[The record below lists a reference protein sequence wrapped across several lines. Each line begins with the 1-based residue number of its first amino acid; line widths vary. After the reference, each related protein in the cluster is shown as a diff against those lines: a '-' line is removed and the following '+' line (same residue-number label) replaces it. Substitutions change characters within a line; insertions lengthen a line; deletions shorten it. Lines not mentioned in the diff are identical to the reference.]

1 MPIIN
6 TDYKNTELLDQELTA
21 EEQSEV
27 TGGFGL
33 GTYFCYLVAFSTFER
48 HLSLFMISGFNCLHT
63 LYPKRRTHR
72 YQCNF
77 RLSNA
82 QKIISLADI

>member
-1 MPIIN
+1 MPSIN

-48 HLSLFMISGFNCLHT
+48 HLSLFMISEFNCQIN
-63 LYPKRRTHR
+63 P
-72 YQCNF
+72 
-77 RLSNA
+77 
-82 QKIISLADI
+82 LAIARGF